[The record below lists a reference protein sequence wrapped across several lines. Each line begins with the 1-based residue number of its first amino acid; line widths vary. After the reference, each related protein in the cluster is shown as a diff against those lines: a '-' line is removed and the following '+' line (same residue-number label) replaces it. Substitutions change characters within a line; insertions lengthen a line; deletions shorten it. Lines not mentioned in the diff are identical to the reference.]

1 MKAKYIFAALVATLL
16 CTNIFAQPRIA
27 VLEFNAGVGILQ
39 SDVNGLSAMFNT
51 YFSPEGYIVVE
62 RTRVS
67 RVLEE
72 QDIQVAAM
80 TEEQRVRLG
89 QILNVSVIIIGDVN
103 YAMKQYNVDVR
114 AVNVETGGIL
124 AKDGIEFKEGS
135 SYREMMKTLAEQ
147 ISKKIPIVE
156 FHPIEIPTPVVVT
169 PEPTN
174 EYRQTGG
181 YIRFLAGYTMF
192 LSLAYDYQIS
202 PYFMIG
208 CGAGYGYG
216 TCQCIVTYDNPAF
229 GDINGTIIEAGS
241 YPRNEPA
248 IPIYFETELRT
259 PKYKWSLFINAKAGI
274 DIFTRGELGSYLESN
289 MYRYTYKN
297 QLFFAT
303 LIVGASYKN
312 LNLGAG
318 VSTAGEM
325 NGLPAVISIS
335 YNFPLKK
342 MF

>member
-72 QDIQVAAM
+72 QNIQVAAM

-135 SYREMMKTLAEQ
+135 SYREMMKTLAER

-156 FHPIEIPTPVVVT
+156 FFQPQMEVIEKKIDPSYRPTGSSLRFT
-169 PEPTN
+169 L
-174 EYRQTGG
+174 G
-181 YIRFLAGYTMF
+181 YADILG
-192 LSLAYDYQIS
+192 SLAYNYQIT
-202 PYFMIG
+202 PRFMIG
-208 CGAGYGYG
+208 GGAGIG
-216 TCQCIVTYDNPAF
+216 F
-229 GDINGTIIEAGS
+229 GNGPVELGD
-241 YPRNEPA
+241 RVA
-248 IPIYFETELRT
+248 IPFYLEADLRT
-259 PKYKWSLFINAKAGI
+259 PRYTWSLFVNVKVGMWYFLDYNEEYEYHPI
-274 DIFTRGELGSYLESN
+274 LGSLALGGSH
-289 MYRYTYKN
+289 
-297 QLFFAT
+297 
-303 LIVGASYKN
+303 KN
-312 LNLGAG
+312 LNLGFGITTG
-318 VSTAGEM
+318 VLSGHGYLF
-325 NGLPAVISIS
+325 NPLVFFLS
-335 YNFPLKK
+335 YNLPLKK
-342 MF
+342 LF